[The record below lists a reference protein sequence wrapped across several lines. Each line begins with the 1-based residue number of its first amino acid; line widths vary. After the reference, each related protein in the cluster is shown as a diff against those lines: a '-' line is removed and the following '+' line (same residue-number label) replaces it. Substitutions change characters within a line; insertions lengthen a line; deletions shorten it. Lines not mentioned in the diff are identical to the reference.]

1 MHFEFLNNYKFIPFA
16 HRGGSLESTENTL
29 DSFQHSINLGYEYI
43 ETDVRHTRDN
53 KLVVFHDEDLKRLC
67 NEEIKISDMEYED
80 LKKIKIKKK
89 HYNPLLDEVLT
100 TWPNINFNIEPK
112 TFTSAKL
119 LSQSLKKIKNI
130 NRFCI
135 GSFSFK
141 KLEMI
146 RNNVGVK
153 LCTSMTKSETIKFYL
168 KQIIPLSKINIPCL
182 QIPSRYMGF
191 KIITKSIIDKFHNQ
205 NKKVHVWTV
214 NDENEINELIDIGV
228 DGIMTDKPT
237 LLKRILK
244 SRSLWKI

>member
-53 KLVVFHDEDLKRLC
+53 KLVVFHDEDLK
-67 NEEIKISDMEYED
+67 
-80 LKKIKIKKK
+80 KIKIKKK

-112 TFTSAKL
+112 TFISAKL
-119 LSQSLKKIKNI
+119 LSESLKRIKNI

-141 KLEMI
+141 KLEII
-146 RNNVGVK
+146 RNNVGAK